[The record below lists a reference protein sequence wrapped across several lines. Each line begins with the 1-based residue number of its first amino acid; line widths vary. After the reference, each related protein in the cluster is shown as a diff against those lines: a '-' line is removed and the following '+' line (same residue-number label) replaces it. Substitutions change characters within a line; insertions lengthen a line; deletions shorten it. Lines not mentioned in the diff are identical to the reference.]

1 MLHDHPKL
9 PRGGLGT
16 RKPTWQERAGKLAEF
31 RRSHGRF
38 PRGYLEGE
46 QQLYSFLQNQR
57 KRYRA
62 GELAACKVSFLNEHL
77 PGWLTP
83 PKQDRETKLW
93 AQQAA
98 ELESFV
104 RNHARYPSYESGKD
118 AAEKVLATWLTRQR
132 RCHRLGTLPEA
143 RRVSLDELIPGW
155 HVTGNRYDVSDV
167 VPPNAR
173 LR

>member
-1 MLHDHPKL
+1 MLHDHPQV
-9 PRGGLGT
+9 PRWGLKN
-16 RKPTWQERAGKLAEF
+16 RKPTWQERVDELAAF
-31 RRSHGRF
+31 RRVHGRF
-38 PRGYLEGE
+38 PRGYVEDE
-46 QQLYSFLQNQR
+46 RKLYSFLQHQR

-93 AQQAA
+93 AQRAA

-104 RNHARYPSYESGKD
+104 RNHGRYPSYKSGKD
-118 AAEKVLATWLTRQR
+118 TAEKVLATWLTRQR
-132 RCHRLGTLPEA
+132 RCHRQGTLSEA
-143 RRVSLDELIPGW
+143 RRVWLDELIPGW
-155 HVTGNRYDVSDV
+155 HVTGIRYDVSDV
-167 VPPNAR
+167 GPTNAR